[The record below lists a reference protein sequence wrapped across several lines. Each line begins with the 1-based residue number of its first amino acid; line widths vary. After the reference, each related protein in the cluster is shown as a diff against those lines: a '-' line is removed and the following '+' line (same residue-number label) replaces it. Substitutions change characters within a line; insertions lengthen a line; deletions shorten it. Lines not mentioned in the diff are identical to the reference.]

1 MNFTMSETAGTL
13 LNLKA
18 QNAILKTENRG
29 LIPNR
34 VESIDILRG
43 IVMIVMALDHIRHYF
58 HFDSMVFDP
67 SDLERTTLAFFG
79 TRFITHL
86 CAPTFI
92 LLAGTAVYF
101 VRQRKTKKE
110 TSVFL
115 ITRGLWLVV
124 LQMTIIRFGWNFDP
138 GFHYNSSTII
148 STIGFCMIG
157 LSILIHFPFKV
168 ILAIGLA
175 MVVGHNTLDGIRFES
190 GSALDV
196 LWTFLHGRKLYVIS
210 EDYSFLFLY
219 PIIPWVGVIALGYCL
234 GRLYG
239 RDYNAVERKRI
250 LLLVGV
256 FTFGAFVALRLLNWY
271 GDPVPWIQSE
281 STSVTVMSFFNI
293 TKYPP
298 SLIFLS
304 CTLGIAL
311 VLLSVL
317 DDVDHRRWR
326 AVSVFGKVA
335 LFYYVLHIYVIH
347 ILGFIAVVLYGYPWQ
362 TMVFQGTFDQFS
374 PLLVG
379 KYGFSLGAVYGIW
392 VAVVL
397 MLYPFCRYWLEF
409 KGRKKSKWWVSYV

>member
-1 MNFTMSETAGTL
+1 MNSTMSEMHGTV
-13 LNLKA
+13 LNLKL
-18 QNAILKTENRG
+18 QNAILKTENQG

-58 HFDSMVFDP
+58 HFDTMMFDP
-67 SDLERTTLAFFG
+67 SNLERTTLAFFG
-79 TRFITHL
+79 TRFITHI

-101 VRQRKTKKE
+101 IRQRKTAKE
-110 TSVFL
+110 TSIFL
-115 ITRGLWLVV
+115 VTRGLWLVV

-175 MVVGHNTLDGIRFES
+175 MVVGHNALDGIRFEN
-190 GSALDV
+190 GSFLEV

-210 EDYSFLFLY
+210 EEFSFLFLY

-234 GRLYG
+234 GRLYD
-239 RDYNAVERKRI
+239 RDYNAAERKNI
-250 LLLVGV
+250 LMLLGLI
-256 FTFGAFVALRLLNWY
+256 TFAAFVVLRSMNSY
-271 GDPVPWIQSE
+271 GDPVRWVQSE
-281 STSVTVMSFFNI
+281 NFSVTVISFFNI

-298 SLIFLS
+298 SLVFLC

-311 VLLSVL
+311 MLLSVL
-317 DDVDHRRWR
+317 DNVNPKRW
-326 AVSVFGKVA
+326 APVGIFGKVA

-347 ILGFIAVVLYGYPWQ
+347 ILALIAVVLYGYPWQ
-362 TMVFQGTFDQFS
+362 TMIFTGTFDQFS

-379 KYGFSLGAVYGIW
+379 KYGFSLGVVYGIW
-392 VAVVL
+392 IAIVL
-397 MLYPFCRYWLEF
+397 ILYPFCRYWYSF
-409 KGRKKSKWWVSYV
+409 KIRNKEKWWVSYV